1 MAPRVKALG
10 TKVLIALQP
19 TQLGIDIGQLSLP
32 LGTVVK
38 PLDSHVDLPR
48 RTDYEGEF
56 IVLSPVNPQADAE
69 ELY

>member
-1 MAPRVKALG
+1 MAPRAKALG

-38 PLDSHVDLPR
+38 PLAHVDLPR